1 MPTFTKYLAKQH
13 QQQKQQ
19 QLEHQERREE
29 LWTAESRTRRRGWPR
44 QTSDHVVSQAAKLQ
58 KAAAAEA

>member
-13 QQQKQQ
+13 QHQQ
-19 QLEHQERREE
+19 QQHQERREE

-44 QTSDHVVSQAAKLQ
+44 QTSDHVVSEAAKLQ